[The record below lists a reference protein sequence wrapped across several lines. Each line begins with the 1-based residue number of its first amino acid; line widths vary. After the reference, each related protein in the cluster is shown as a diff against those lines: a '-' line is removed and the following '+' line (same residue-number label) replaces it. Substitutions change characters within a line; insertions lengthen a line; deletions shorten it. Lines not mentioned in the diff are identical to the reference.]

1 MVLIV
6 EYMVWKFEKHG
17 KMKFHENNHCHE
29 KATNYFTQVD
39 YSMENGAGGI
49 LFYNIISPLT
59 KKSQK

>member
-1 MVLIV
+1 
-6 EYMVWKFEKHG
+6 MVWKFEKHG